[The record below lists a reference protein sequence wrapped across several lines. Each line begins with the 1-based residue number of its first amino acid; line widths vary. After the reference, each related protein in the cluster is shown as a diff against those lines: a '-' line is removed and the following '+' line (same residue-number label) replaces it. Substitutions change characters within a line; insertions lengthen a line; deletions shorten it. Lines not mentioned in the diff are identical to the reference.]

1 MSAPT
6 RSEILVLDAL
16 AQELRALVPDLAQ
29 QAARAVIDRRDNTG
43 SGVFTQFKLDR
54 RQPARPDGATGLFGT
69 VHGDWPGFSHPVAFQ
84 AVLSGGQLQGLQA
97 TTYDESTLGLNV
109 EAAPVA
115 NLFRIDASGRSVAVS
130 PRQPARTDPPK
141 ARRNTPQA
149 AVQTSVP
156 TQAPPMGTPVVIVPR
171 TFRENGAVASS
182 VPATPRIRP
191 ANEPAHLYPAP
202 PEPQRPPYS
211 QRADVVR
218 EAAPPMNKNG
228 VYALTAVVI
237 AAALLVALFFGPFGL
252 VVLGFLLFRAWSHKP
267 TREAI
272 QKALTASTAQSG

>member
-171 TFRENGAVASS
+171 TFSENGAVQARAPTSG
-182 VPATPRIRP
+182 VPATPR
-191 ANEPAHLYPAP
+191 
-202 PEPQRPPYS
+202 PEPSAPF
-211 QRADVVR
+211 ADQ
-218 EAAPPMNKNG
+218 
-228 VYALTAVVI
+228 TAN
-237 AAALLVALFFGPFGL
+237 ATALLTGAPLIALIAIVGGAAIVAYLLFGL
-252 VVLGFLLFRAWSHKP
+252 FGLMALGFVAARAWSHKP
-267 TREAI
+267 TRKAI

>member
-16 AQELRALVPDLAQ
+16 AQELRGLVPDLAQ
-29 QAARAVIDRRDNTG
+29 QAARAVVDRRDNTG

-54 RQPARPDGATGLFGT
+54 RQTSGADGATGLYGT

-97 TTYDESTLGLNV
+97 VTYDESTLGLNV

-115 NLFRIDASGRSVAVS
+115 NLFRIDASGRSVAVA

-141 ARRNTPQA
+141 ARRNTPQP

-156 TQAPPMGTPVVIVPR
+156 TQAPPMGRPVVITPR
-171 TFRENGAVASS
+171 TFGENGAVASS
-182 VPATPRIRP
+182 VPATPR
-191 ANEPAHLYPAP
+191 
-202 PEPQRPPYS
+202 PEPSAPF
-211 QRADVVR
+211 ADQ
-218 EAAPPMNKNG
+218 
-228 VYALTAVVI
+228 TAD
-237 AAALLVALFFGPFGL
+237 ATALLTGAPLIALIAIVGGAAIVAYLLLGLFGL
-252 VVLGFLLFRAWSHKP
+252 MALGFVAARVWSHKP

-272 QKALTASTAQSG
+272 HKALTASTAQSG